1 MWPTLVQT
9 ATKWSA
15 GYTLSELVLTK
26 ADNVSE
32 THGVL
37 EGAIKPKPLRIRT
50 TTKAIVSTQEEMGP
64 NEKGSLRGCPR

>member
-1 MWPTLVQT
+1 MWPTLIQT

-37 EGAIKPKPLRIRT
+37 EGAINPKPLRIRT
-50 TTKAIVSTQEEMGP
+50 TTKVIVSTQEEMGP